1 MNALPLSPSERPE
14 NEVFAMQPS
23 QRFSL
28 SLLLLLSLAAWTGL
42 SDRVQAQPPAVDP
55 SAGTKRALLIGINK
69 YKAVPKLQGSL
80 NDIETM
86 RQILL
91 TRWGFADKNIVV
103 LTDEAAT
110 RDGMLAALEQLAKV
124 AGPNDTVYFHYSGH
138 GSQVDDLNGDEPDDH
153 LDETLVPQDGRTPGI
168 RDITDD
174 ELDAIF
180 ARMAAKNAFIVLDS
194 CHSGTATRSLDIRTR
209 SVPQDSRI
217 DIYKKA
223 EEAKPKTRAIV
234 PVITSRYV
242 VMTGAASHQEAL
254 DGPVDGRYHGFFT
267 YSLAKSLSAA
277 GPGASP
283 REVFTGVE
291 QELKRIQTHF
301 GRSSMPEP
309 QLEAP
314 PDLIEKTLFG
324 AAPATHAGAGNSPLA
339 RLPWLEVLPGEGGL
353 VTLLNGPLLGAA
365 PGSTWSLYPP
375 GETRFTPGHAL
386 ALATVTQINGKDSTA
401 KLQSSAGKIPVRAR
415 AIALLPAPT
424 GQRIPIRLLEMP
436 PDTRKVVETTLRS
449 NVQDVDLVGPDQPA
463 RFSVDVADSSLRLL
477 AADGMQVIGTFG
489 LNESWGAGMAT
500 VISRSTNASE
510 LLTLDNPS
518 SQLKVDVRVATAVKP
533 KATVSTR
540 GITVIA
546 NTQAAQYHIRTSDKP
561 RTEHNSLQLEIRV
574 NADAY
579 VTIVDVDSEGGVNLL
594 FPNHYQ
600 QRSFYG
606 DGFIRA
612 GEPVLIPDSLKPGNK
627 AGFYWDYS
635 PPKGTDTIRVFTST
649 DLQTAQMIRDR
660 IKALQTSGEQAG
672 ATVKT
677 RSVANTV
684 QSLRRSLA
692 AVASRGIV
700 VVADTTNPVPGEI
713 SAPPVALTPPAL
725 TDSAPA
731 VAAPEQPAALTAP
744 APAMPA
750 ASVPVAP
757 VVASSAPAA
766 DWTAASITILIS
778 D

>member
-1 MNALPLSPSERPE
+1 
-14 NEVFAMQPS
+14 MQPS

-324 AAPATHAGAGNSPLA
+324 AVPAAPAGAGNNPLA

-660 IKALQTSGEQAG
+660 IKALQTSGEQTG

-750 ASVPVAP
+750 ASVPVGP

>member
-314 PDLIEKTLFG
+314 PDLIEKPLFG
-324 AAPATHAGAGNSPLA
+324 AAPAAPAGAGNNPLA

-489 LNESWGAGMAT
+489 LNESWGASMAT

-540 GITVIA
+540 GITVVA

-660 IKALQTSGEQAG
+660 IKALQTSGEQTG

-744 APAMPA
+744 APATPA

>member
-1 MNALPLSPSERPE
+1 MNALPLSPSERLE

-124 AGPNDTVYFHYSGH
+124 AGPNDTVYLHYSGH

-324 AAPATHAGAGNSPLA
+324 AAPAAPAGAGNSPLA

-436 PDTRKVVETTLRS
+436 PDTRKIVETTLRS

-463 RFSVDVADSSLRLL
+463 RFSVDVADNSLRLL

-518 SQLKVDVRVATAVKP
+518 SQLKVDVRVATAMKP

-540 GITVIA
+540 GITVVA

-606 DGFIRA
+606 DGFIRT

-744 APAMPA
+744 APATPA

>member
-1 MNALPLSPSERPE
+1 
-14 NEVFAMQPS
+14 MQPS

-314 PDLIEKTLFG
+314 PDLIEKPLFG
-324 AAPATHAGAGNSPLA
+324 AAPAAPAGAGNNPLA

-489 LNESWGAGMAT
+489 LNESWGASMAT

-540 GITVIA
+540 GITVVA

-660 IKALQTSGEQAG
+660 IKALQTSGEQTG

-744 APAMPA
+744 APATPA

>member
-540 GITVIA
+540 GITVVA

>member
-1 MNALPLSPSERPE
+1 
-14 NEVFAMQPS
+14 MQPS

-314 PDLIEKTLFG
+314 PDLIEKPLFG
-324 AAPATHAGAGNSPLA
+324 AAPAAPAGAGNNPLA

-540 GITVIA
+540 GITVVA

-660 IKALQTSGEQAG
+660 IKALQTSGEQTG

-744 APAMPA
+744 APATPA

>member
-91 TRWGFADKNIVV
+91 TRWGFADKSIVV

-324 AAPATHAGAGNSPLA
+324 AAPAAPAGAGNNPLA

-500 VISRSTNASE
+500 VISRSANASE

-540 GITVIA
+540 GITVVA

-660 IKALQTSGEQAG
+660 IKALQTAGEQAG

-744 APAMPA
+744 APATPA

-757 VVASSAPAA
+757 VAVSSTAA

>member
-1 MNALPLSPSERPE
+1 MTRSP
-14 NEVFAMQPS
+14 
-23 QRFSL
+23 RFSVHV
-28 SLLLLLSLAAWTGL
+28 LLLMSLIAWTGID
-42 SDRVQAQPPAVDP
+42 DRVQAQPPAGDA

-103 LTDEAAT
+103 VADEAAT
-110 RDGMLAALEQLAKV
+110 RAGMLAALEQLAKD
-124 AGPNDTVYFHYSGH
+124 AGPNDTVYFHFSGH
-138 GSQVDDLNGDEPDDH
+138 GSQVEDLNGDEPDDH
-153 LDETLVPQDGRTPGI
+153 LDETLVPQDGRTPGV

-209 SVPQDSRI
+209 AVPQDNRV
-217 DIYKKA
+217 DIYKRA
-223 EEAKPKTRAIV
+223 EDAKPKTRAIV
-234 PVITSRYV
+234 PVVTSHYV

-283 REVFTGVE
+283 REIFTGVE

-314 PDLIEKTLFG
+314 PDLIEKSLFG
-324 AAPATHAGAGNSPLA
+324 VSPAAPAGAGNGPIA
-339 RLPWLEVLPGEGGL
+339 RLPWLEVLPGDGGL
-353 VTLLNGPLLGAA
+353 VTLINGPLLGAA
-365 PGSTWSLYPP
+365 PGSTWSLYQP
-375 GETRFTPGHAL
+375 GETRFAPGQAL

-401 KLQSSAGKIPVRAR
+401 KLQSSAGKIPARAR

-436 PDTRKVVETTLRS
+436 PDTRKVVETTLRT

-463 RFSVDVADSSLRLL
+463 RFSVDVEDSSLRLL

-489 LNESWGAGMAT
+489 LNEPWGAGMAT
-500 VISRSTNASE
+500 VISRSANASE

-518 SQLKVDVRVATAVKP
+518 SQLKIDVRVASAVKAKP
-533 KATVSTR
+533 SVGTR
-540 GITVIA
+540 GITVVGD
-546 NTQAAQYHIRTSDKP
+546 THAAQYHIRKSGKP

-594 FPNHYQ
+594 FPNNYQ

-606 DGFIRA
+606 DGFIRT
-612 GEPVLIPDSLKPGNK
+612 GDPVLIPDSLKPGNK

-660 IKALQTSGEQAG
+660 IKALQTSGEQTGTA
-672 ATVKT
+672 VKT

-692 AVASRGIV
+692 TVASRGIV
-700 VVADTTNPVPGEI
+700 IVADTTTQIPGEV
-713 SAPPVALTPPAL
+713 SAPPVALTPPVL
-725 TDSAPA
+725 SNPAPA
-731 VAAPEQPAALTAP
+731 VAVPEQPASLTAP

-750 ASVPVAP
+750 ASEPVAP
-757 VVASSAPAA
+757 VVASSVPAA
-766 DWTAASITILIS
+766 DWTAASVTIVIS

>member
-314 PDLIEKTLFG
+314 PDLIEKPLFG
-324 AAPATHAGAGNSPLA
+324 AAPAAPAGAGNNPLA

-540 GITVIA
+540 GITVVA

-660 IKALQTSGEQAG
+660 IKALQTSGEQTG

-744 APAMPA
+744 APATPA

>member
-1 MNALPLSPSERPE
+1 
-14 NEVFAMQPS
+14 MQPS

-209 SVPQDSRI
+209 SIPQDSRI

-324 AAPATHAGAGNSPLA
+324 AAPAAPAGAGNSPLA

-436 PDTRKVVETTLRS
+436 TDTRKVVETTLRS

-463 RFSVDVADSSLRLL
+463 RFSVDVADNSLRLL

-540 GITVIA
+540 GITVVA

-561 RTEHNSLQLEIRV
+561 RTEHNSLQLDIRV

-612 GEPVLIPDSLKPGNK
+612 GEQVLIPDSLKPGNK

-660 IKALQTSGEQAG
+660 IKALQTSGEQTG

-744 APAMPA
+744 TPAMPA

>member
-1 MNALPLSPSERPE
+1 
-14 NEVFAMQPS
+14 MQPS

-324 AAPATHAGAGNSPLA
+324 AVPAAPAGAGNSPLA

-540 GITVIA
+540 GITVVA

-660 IKALQTSGEQAG
+660 IKALQTSGEQTG

>member
-1 MNALPLSPSERPE
+1 
-14 NEVFAMQPS
+14 MQPS

-42 SDRVQAQPPAVDP
+42 SDRVQAQPSTVDA

-110 RDGMLAALEQLAKV
+110 RDGMLAALDQLAKV

-209 SVPQDSRI
+209 SIPQDSRI

-324 AAPATHAGAGNSPLA
+324 AAPATPAGAGNSPLA

-463 RFSVDVADSSLRLL
+463 RFSVDVADNSLRLL

-540 GITVIA
+540 GITVVA

-660 IKALQTSGEQAG
+660 IKALQTSGEQTG

-744 APAMPA
+744 APATPA

>member
-1 MNALPLSPSERPE
+1 MK
-14 NEVFAMQPS
+14 PS
-23 QRFSL
+23 QRSLL
-28 SLLLLLSLAAWTGL
+28 SLLMLLSLVAWTGP
-42 SDRVQAQPPAVDP
+42 SDRAQAQSPSVDTPP
-55 SAGTKRALLIGINK
+55 GTKRALLIGINK

-91 TRWGFADKNIVV
+91 TRWGFADKNISVV
-103 LTDEAAT
+103 TDEAAT
-110 RDGMLAALEQLAKV
+110 RAGMLAALEQLAKD
-124 AGPNDTVYFHYSGH
+124 AGPNDTIYFHYSGH
-138 GSQVDDLNGDEPDDH
+138 GSQVEDLNGDEPDDH
-153 LDETLVPQDGRTPGI
+153 LDETLVPQDGRTAGV

-174 ELDAIF
+174 ELDAVF
-180 ARMAAKNAFIVLDS
+180 SRMAAKNAFIVLDS

-209 SVPQDSRI
+209 SIPQDSRV

-223 EEAKPKTRAIV
+223 EDAKPKTRAIV
-234 PVITSRYV
+234 PVITSRYI

-267 YSLAKSLSAA
+267 YSLAKSLSSA

-314 PDLIEKTLFG
+314 PDLIEKALFG
-324 AAPATHAGAGNSPLA
+324 SSPAASAGPGNGTGA
-339 RLPWLEVLPGEGGL
+339 RLPWLDVMPGEAGL
-353 VTLLNGPLLGAA
+353 VTLINGPLLGAA

-375 GETRFTPGHAL
+375 GETRFAPGHAL
-386 ALATVTQINGKDSTA
+386 AVATVTQLNGKDSTA
-401 KLQSSAGKIPVRAR
+401 KVQSSAGKIPARAR
-415 AIALLPAPT
+415 AVSLLPAPT
-424 GQRIPIRLLEMP
+424 GQRIPIRLLDMP
-436 PDTRKVVETTLRS
+436 PDTRTVVEETLRT
-449 NVQDVDLVGPDQPA
+449 NIKDVDLVGPDQAA
-463 RFSVDVADSSLRLL
+463 RFSVDVEDSTLRLL
-477 AADGMQVIGTFG
+477 AADGMQVVGTFG
-489 LNESWGAGMAT
+489 LNEPWGTGMAT
-500 VISRSTNASE
+500 VISRSANASE

-518 SQLKVDVRVATAVKP
+518 SQLKIDVRVATAVKP
-533 KATVSTR
+533 KPTVSTR
-540 GITVIA
+540 GIKVVGDTR
-546 NTQAAQYHIRTSDKP
+546 AAKYHIRKSGKP
-561 RTEHNSLQLEIRV
+561 RTEHNSLQLEVRV

-579 VTIVDVDSEGGVNLL
+579 ITIVDVDSEGGVNLL
-594 FPNHYQ
+594 FPNSYQ

-612 GEPVLIPDSLKPGNK
+612 SEPVLIPDSLKPGNR

-660 IKALQTSGEQAG
+660 ITALQTSGTQTG
-672 ATVKT
+672 TTVKT

-692 AVASRGIV
+692 TVATRGIIT
-700 VVADTTNPVPGEI
+700 VADTTAPVPGAI
-713 SAPPVALTPPAL
+713 SAPPVDQTPPAAPVPSPAASPEQLTALTP
-725 TDSAPA
+725 
-731 VAAPEQPAALTAP
+731 V
-744 APAMPA
+744 MPA
-750 ASVPVAP
+750 ASEPTPP

-766 DWTAASITILIS
+766 DWTAASVTIMIS

>member
-28 SLLLLLSLAAWTGL
+28 SLLLLLSLTAWTGL
-42 SDRVQAQPPAVDP
+42 SDRVQAQPPTVDP

-324 AAPATHAGAGNSPLA
+324 AAPATPAGAGNSPLA

-463 RFSVDVADSSLRLL
+463 RFSVDVADNSLRLL

-540 GITVIA
+540 GITVVA

-744 APAMPA
+744 APATPA